1 MKLGLTVVPSCLL
14 ALLPFHALAM
24 PAPPADL
31 NSRAVTTCRVVN
43 ADSEVNCRAGPGFD
57 YGVRTFVYPNGIY
70 DFSCYKSGDCYNGNW
85 QRARSGPRPSGGFLT
100 WMVANLNALF

>member
-1 MKLGLTVVPSCLL
+1 MKLSLTIAPSCLL
-14 ALLPFHALAM
+14 ALLPLHTQAM

-43 ADSEVNCRAGPGFD
+43 TDSEVKCRAGPGFD
-57 YGVRTFVYPNGIY
+57 YDVRTFVYPNGIY

-85 QRARSGPRPSGGFLT
+85 KAAYWDPAGWRVSN
-100 WMVANLNALF
+100 VDDC